1 MLLALCNTHSGIYI
15 YLDQFLNDYRMN
27 FQRTRG
33 LVFFS
38 KIPRQT
44 YQHTASPAVVNQH
57 RDLLPSFSSSHLHLP
72 CLGSQ
77 KRLSSSYT
85 AFSKSKINEIYFIRG
100 LARTTS
106 YCLFRGKEVG
116 SLLFVPYQLS
126 LHNNLKGYRVWTAK
140 WNHQD

>member
-1 MLLALCNTHSGIYI
+1 MKPLRWLLSYVVTNHL
-15 YLDQFLNDYRMN
+15 
-27 FQRTRG
+27 
-33 LVFFS
+33 
-38 KIPRQT
+38 
-44 YQHTASPAVVNQH
+44 VNQAKT
-57 RDLLPSFSSSHLHLP
+57 RIT
-72 CLGSQ
+72 

-126 LHNNLKGYRVWTAK
+126 
-140 WNHQD
+140 